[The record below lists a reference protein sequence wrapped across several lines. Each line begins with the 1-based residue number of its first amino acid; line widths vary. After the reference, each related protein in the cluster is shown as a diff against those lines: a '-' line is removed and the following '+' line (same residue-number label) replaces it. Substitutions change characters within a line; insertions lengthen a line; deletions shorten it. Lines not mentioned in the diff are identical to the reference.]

1 MDRPDIPLNA
11 LRVFEVAMRQGS
23 FTKAAIE
30 LRVTQAAVSHQIARL
45 EDLLGATLFQ
55 RTSQGL
61 VPTDE
66 GRLLAPVLEHS
77 FDAIGR
83 VLDRLHGRRDVEV
96 LNVGVNTTFAL
107 GWLTARLDGFCAAH
121 PEIELRIATN
131 NNRVE
136 ILREGL
142 DMAIRFGTGGWTGH
156 ETVPLIEAPLSP
168 LCAPGLAAR
177 LQDPADLGRA
187 VLLRSYR
194 NAEWPQWFA
203 AAGIPAP
210 PVTGPVFD
218 SSVALAELAADG
230 FGVALLPVAM
240 FSRQIRQGRL
250 TQPFAT
256 TVPAGRYFLAWP
268 SERPQ
273 SRAMAAFTAWI
284 SDACRDAAAEAGQ
297 AGRAGQAGMGDG
309 ISCARM
315 SSGAASAQSRSASSA
330 GQRD

>member
-1 MDRPDIPLNA
+1 MPSSLA
-11 LRVFEVAMRQGS
+11 GTYAAHVSGL
-23 FTKAAIE
+23 TKSSSTSSLGFPASSSAAS
-30 LRVTQAAVSHQIARL
+30 LTQL
-45 EDLLGATLFQ
+45 E
-55 RTSQGL
+55 
-61 VPTDE
+61 
-66 GRLLAPVLEHS
+66 PVLGGK
-77 FDAIGR
+77 A
-83 VLDRLHGRRDVEV
+83 
-96 LNVGVNTTFAL
+96 GV
-107 GWLTARLDGFCAAH
+107 
-121 PEIELRIATN
+121 
-131 NNRVE
+131 V
-136 ILREGL
+136 
-142 DMAIRFGTGGWTGH
+142 
-156 ETVPLIEAPLSP
+156 
-168 LCAPGLAAR
+168 
-177 LQDPADLGRA
+177 GRA

-250 TQPFAT
+250 VRPFT
-256 TVPAGRYFLAWP
+256 TAVSAGRYFLAWP

-284 SDACRDAAAEAGQ
+284 SDACRDAAEAGRAGR

-315 SSGAASAQSRSASSA
+315 SSGAASAQSRRASSA